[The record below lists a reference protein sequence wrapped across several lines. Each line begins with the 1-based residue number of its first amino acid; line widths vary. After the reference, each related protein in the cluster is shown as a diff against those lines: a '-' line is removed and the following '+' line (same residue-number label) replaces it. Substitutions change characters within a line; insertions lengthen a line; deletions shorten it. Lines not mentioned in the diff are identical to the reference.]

1 MTQQEKNAFGCMGVL
16 AVGAFL
22 WGSAAVIGSV
32 YEQAFHPER
41 VEVRQQAEAIK
52 TQRREAIVQ
61 MEAAADGA
69 RDGAREQRDREQR
82 QRENTCIRQLGY
94 EECRRIYHPTSEE
107 RAAEAAITERA
118 GRIAEAYRDQ

>member
-22 WGSAAVIGSV
+22 WGSAVVIGSA

-41 VEVRQQAEAIK
+41 VEVRRQAEATR
-52 TQRREAIVQ
+52 TQQREVVVQ
-61 MEAAADGA
+61 AEAAAEAA
-69 RDGAREQRDREQR
+69 RDAARDKRDREQR
-82 QRENTCIRQLGY
+82 QRENACIRQLGY

-107 RAAEAAITERA
+107 RAAQAAITERA